1 MISFKKNKPKTI
13 SIDSEA
19 YEKLISAL
27 IDNEE
32 YHNGSYF
39 ENTNIAHLIEIVN
52 KVLFSDKNNSM
63 HLIIDKKG
71 NYSMDITIDLIK

>member
-1 MISFKKNKPKTI
+1 MISLKKNKSNKTK
-13 SIDSEA
+13 A
-19 YEKLISAL
+19 YEKLLSVL
-27 IDNEE
+27 LGEEE

-52 KVLFSDKNNSM
+52 KVLFADKNNSV

-71 NYSMDITIDLIK
+71 NHSMDITIDLVK

>member
-1 MISFKKNKPKTI
+1 MISIKRNKTSSNNK
-13 SIDSEA
+13 EA
-19 YEKLISAL
+19 YQKLLSVL
-27 IDNEE
+27 LQEEE
-32 YHNGSYF
+32 YYNGSYF

-52 KVLFSDKNNSM
+52 KVLFADKNNSV